1 MLWLVAGALLAM
13 VLLPLALFLRPPSSA
28 PLPSPSAATAP
39 VRAIPAP
46 VSDAAA
52 PSPIDRVDAA
62 WAASIASATG
72 IPDRALTA
80 YASATLVVATEDPG
94 CGLDWATLAAIGWA
108 ESDHGRHDGSA
119 ITASGVVE
127 PGILGESI
135 GADTDGGTIDGDRQR
150 DRAVGPLQFIPDTWA
165 RWGADGDADRVSD
178 PHDIDDAALTAA
190 RYLCAA
196 SGGMTGARG
205 WDAGI
210 AAYNS
215 DPAYRDRV
223 VVAHEGYRVASD

>member
-1 MLWLVAGALLAM
+1 MLWLVVGALVAM
-13 VLLPLALFLRPPSSA
+13 TVLPLALFLRPPA
-28 PLPSPSAATAP
+28 PAP
-39 VRAIPAP
+39 ESTLVADVALAPAMPAP

-52 PSPIDRVDAA
+52 PSPVDRVDPA
-62 WAASIASATG
+62 WVATTASETG
-72 IPDRALTA
+72 IPDRALAA
-80 YASATLVVATEDPG
+80 YASAALVIAQEQPQ

-108 ESDHGRHDGSA
+108 ESDHGAHDGSS
-119 ITASGVVE
+119 ITVSGVVE

-135 GADTDGGTIDGDRQR
+135 GADTDAGAIDGDRAR
-150 DRAVGPLQFIPDTWA
+150 DRAVGPLQFIPDTWT
-165 RWGADGDADRVSD
+165 RWAADGDADRVTD

-196 SGGMTGARG
+196 SGGMASARG

-223 VVAHEGYRVASD
+223 AAAHEGYRAASE